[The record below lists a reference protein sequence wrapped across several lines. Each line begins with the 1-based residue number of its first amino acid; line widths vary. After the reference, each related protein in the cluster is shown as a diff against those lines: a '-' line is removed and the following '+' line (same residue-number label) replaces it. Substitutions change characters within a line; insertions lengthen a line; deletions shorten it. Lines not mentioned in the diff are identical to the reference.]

1 MAGLSDY
8 EPLSQTSPDASA
20 RKNGGLKWITLAVAS
35 SLIASTC
42 CVLPLVLVLAGITG
56 AWISSLAALRPLTP
70 VFYILSIGTVS
81 WAAYLIFRPANS
93 CSVGDG
99 SACSENTPFVKWA
112 FAVSA
117 FLIALVLLFPL
128 AAPLFY

>member
-1 MAGLSDY
+1 MAGLLDSK
-8 EPLSQTSPDASA
+8 PLSLTSPDPSA
-20 RKNGGLKWITLAVAS
+20 RKNGGLKWITLAVVS

-56 AWISSLAALRPLTP
+56 AWMSSLAALKPLTP
-70 VFYILSIGTVS
+70 VFYVLSIGALG
-81 WAAYLIFRPANS
+81 WAGFLTFRPARA
-93 CSVGDG
+93 CSVEDG
-99 SACSENTPFVKWA
+99 GACAESTPFVKWA